1 MLIPISVNPKNTL
14 VHISLYILLQAR
26 GIAKTKSSKTS
37 CQSTHQNRQM
47 YHQNLQMC
55 RNLRGTLQHVARI
68 RPLFGPHRTLEPLDL
83 RLHGV
88 LGNVREMFTWPGG
101 RKEGAKVGLQLLGP
115 PQRPRWPRPLQSF
128 PGKRV
133 RHGKLVFR
141 GGRVA
146 HEKVGAKR
154 RGGRVPEN
162 LAAIFGAGSRNVG
175 QCGLHF
181 AQYHSKQYGKSGS
194 MDFWRGCRS
203 FVLLNDVRFVLAIL
217 AIQSL

>member
-1 MLIPISVNPKNTL
+1 MLFSNTIHFLLSLTYYSYYISPFSCLMNMLIPISVNPKNTL

-88 LGNVREMFTWPGG
+88 LGNVREMFT
-101 RKEGAKVGLQLLGP
+101 
-115 PQRPRWPRPLQSF
+115 
-128 PGKRV
+128 
-133 RHGKLVFR
+133 
-141 GGRVA
+141 
-146 HEKVGAKR
+146 
-154 RGGRVPEN
+154 
-162 LAAIFGAGSRNVG
+162 
-175 QCGLHF
+175 
-181 AQYHSKQYGKSGS
+181 
-194 MDFWRGCRS
+194 
-203 FVLLNDVRFVLAIL
+203 
-217 AIQSL
+217 